1 MKKLLLIIFI
11 ISIYGS
17 AYSAVNPIWAWL
29 KNSQNDIKDF
39 TYCNNYLYSIGNV
52 LQKWDTNGNLIWTKA
67 ISGNKIAIDNSNN
80 LVILTSMSSAS
91 QQFGSTTL
99 NSNGG
104 TDVVLIKTD
113 SAGNYLWVQNYG
125 DVGNDNASEM
135 CIDVYNSIY
144 LIGLINNISGILKVN
159 ANNNIVWHKQINT
172 YITHIANSNY
182 DSTIVIYGA
191 FIGNFQIDNF
201 SIASVSSP
209 MYGQTYD
216 MYIAKLKLDSNA
228 LFLKNVTNTYRG
240 DFNPTSFY
248 INQSTGKIYY
258 NYSTWNSSAVSRPVV
273 KFMYPNGTNAGFNI
287 YNIIG
292 PIGGLVNYVS
302 GDNLTKVSILT
313 TDNGLVIL
321 NDTTGAMLNSYNIE
335 EKNKTVFGNNS
346 LYFNLPASNNI
357 SEKIAKLGD
366 SSSSLF
372 VMNFDSLINV
382 CNYNLNYVSN
392 FVINNDSLQPLT
404 YLWTPT
410 SGVSNDSLLN
420 PTFNIDSTITY
431 KLTIKDA
438 NNTILFQDSFH
449 FAIHLPPTIN
459 ATISNNSICA
469 GDTYMLNCT
478 GANTYIWDNNPFYK
492 NNTLYFANNPITHQF
507 SVIATDTNGCSASD
521 TVTIVVNQ
529 KYNQTEFIN
538 LCSGENY
545 IFPDSFF
552 LNNIVSNTTHIIYL
566 ITINGCDSIITT
578 NINIIN
584 STSSTSNYSICSN
597 QIPYIWNTQSFSA
610 SGTYTASFTNSLG
623 CDSLATLN
631 LVVNS
636 NSTSTTNLSIC
647 NNQTPYIWNTQSLS
661 ASGTYTASFTNI
673 TGCDSI
679 STLNLVVNNAS
690 ASVANLTIC
699 SNQTPYIWNTQSLT
713 ASGTYTA
720 SFTNSLGCDS
730 IATLILVVNP
740 NPPIGLI
747 PDADTTICP
756 GTNYIL
762 HAKYTSPQYSWA
774 VNGTT
779 ISSADSLNILYK
791 ASYRLIVTD
800 TNGCKSKD
808 SVYINIM
815 PNLFPIIIQ
824 NNAIL
829 TCTNVSNVNF
839 IWRKNGIVIGTN
851 SDTVAI
857 MQNGIYIVKVL
868 DSNLCMAFDTLIINN
883 VALNNLSVKGSQ
895 LIIYPNPA
903 KSILYVEGQHA
914 VGDKIEIFNALGQK
928 VIMLNCIN
936 ENKEAINIA
945 ALSTGLYTIKV
956 NNTVQKFR
964 KE

>member
-1 MKKLLLIIFI
+1 MKKILLIIFI

-623 CDSLATLN
+623 CDS
-631 LVVNS
+631 
-636 NSTSTTNLSIC
+636 
-647 NNQTPYIWNTQSLS
+647 
-661 ASGTYTASFTNI
+661 
-673 TGCDSI
+673 
-679 STLNLVVNNAS
+679 
-690 ASVANLTIC
+690 
-699 SNQTPYIWNTQSLT
+699 
-713 ASGTYTA
+713 
-720 SFTNSLGCDS
+720 